1 MALRWNKRGL
11 FIFCIQTYGGFQLFN
26 LYNVQPEIC
35 KARGKILWDWVRRVC
50 FYMQGKD
57 GRKKRETK
65 KTSWNMY
72 CFAIFPT
79 GWSQCDWLFD
89 SRLERCLFV
98 GPCLVWCGAKPG
110 RDKFEVDK
118 VLSVFVRTFRNG
130 AILISGTAGDLYVV
144 REKSWNYWYS
154 IVFIL
159 LNRGKKGLTNAFELL
174 HNLVYT
180 GPCDLSWNCVY

>member
-1 MALRWNKRGL
+1 MGDSSFVTCTMCNLRFIRRGGKYCE
-11 FIFCIQTYGGFQLFN
+11 IECDGFVN
-26 LYNVQPEIC
+26 IC
-35 KARGKILWDWVRRVC
+35 KVKTV
-50 FYMQGKD
+50 
-57 GRKKRETK
+57 GRKEKQK

-144 REKSWNYWYS
+144 REKSWSYWYS

-159 LNRGKKGLTNAFELL
+159 LNRVKKGLTNAFELL